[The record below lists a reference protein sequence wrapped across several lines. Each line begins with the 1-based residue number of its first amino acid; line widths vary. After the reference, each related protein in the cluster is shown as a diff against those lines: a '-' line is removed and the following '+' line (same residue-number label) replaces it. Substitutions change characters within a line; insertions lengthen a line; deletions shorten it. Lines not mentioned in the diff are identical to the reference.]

1 MCSKIGHHLV
11 SKQAGINNSFK
22 HTIVVGPEKCCC
34 CCCVLYSSRLKKSLS
49 TKTLQSFLPLICTLP
64 WIYTVRFFFFLYSAT
79 LFQRAKQ
86 LSWACDW
93 TIGTYFFLRLLNIFV
108 WEEVQ
113 FMIIYLTPWSFSSS
127 VYVICNCC
135 SNFISFVPELQL

>member
-11 SKQAGINNSFK
+11 SKQAGINNSVK

-34 CCCVLYSSRLKKSLS
+34 CCCVLYSSGLKKSLS

-64 WIYTVRFFFFLYSAT
+64 WIYTVRFFFLST
-79 LFQRAKQ
+79 Q
-86 LSWACDW
+86 LHYFKGLNNFHELV
-93 TIGTYFFLRLLNIFV
+93 TEQLEPTFFLRLLNVFV

>member
-11 SKQAGINNSFK
+11 SKQAGINNSVK

-49 TKTLQSFLPLICTLP
+49 TKTLQFPPSNLYSSLDLYCQ
-64 WIYTVRFFFFLYSAT
+64 VFFFLYSAT

>member
-1 MCSKIGHHLV
+1 MLLYSELIRFLIWLQQVREKILQGQGVVTVGTLWLPLGRMCSKIGHHLV

-64 WIYTVRFFFFLYSAT
+64 WIYTVRFFFFV
-79 LFQRAKQ
+79 
-86 LSWACDW
+86 LS
-93 TIGTYFFLRLLNIFV
+93 Y
-108 WEEVQ
+108 
-113 FMIIYLTPWSFSSS
+113 IISKG
-127 VYVICNCC
+127 
-135 SNFISFVPELQL
+135 